1 MRPLPSFNLETLD
14 TYSKSLQAI
23 ETQIR
28 ELILLVKECDDSFT
42 DDDKK
47 QLIANIQWLKR
58 FYESAERNLLND
70 K

>member
-1 MRPLPSFNLETLD
+1 MRPLQSFNLETLD

-28 ELILLVKECDDSFT
+28 ELILLVKECDDNFT